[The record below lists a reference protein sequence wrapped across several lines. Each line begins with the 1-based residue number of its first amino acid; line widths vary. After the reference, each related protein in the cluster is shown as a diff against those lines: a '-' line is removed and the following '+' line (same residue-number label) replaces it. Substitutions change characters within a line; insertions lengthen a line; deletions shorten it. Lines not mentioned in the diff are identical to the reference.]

1 MLYFTWVLIRGVD
14 HKFGKAAK
22 PLPLFPSS
30 VPMYDCF
37 YAGTLF
43 KSEIMQ
49 NGQSFSNGKLESSFV
64 TFDQVG
70 GDI

>member
-1 MLYFTWVLIRGVD
+1 MGLIRGVD
-14 HKFGKAAK
+14 HKFCKTAK
-22 PLPLFPSS
+22 SLPLFASS

-49 NGQSFSNGKLESSFV
+49 NGQSFTNGKLESSFV
-64 TFDQVG
+64 TFDKVG
-70 GDI
+70 DEI